1 VMNVVLGMGHH
12 TTWVKEVLFDFRE
25 GLFEEAK
32 APFGDRSTWAKMTA
46 RPKFQS
52 SPKVKN
58 FFRPKYQSF
67 LVPNVMYLTPRK
79 CQM

>member
-1 VMNVVLGMGHH
+1 MNVVLGMGHH
-12 TTWVKEVLFDFRE
+12 TTWVKKVLLKFRE

-32 APFGDRSTWAKMTA
+32 APFGDRLAWAKMTA

-52 SPKVKN
+52 SPKAKN
-58 FFRPKYQSF
+58 FFRLKYQSF
-67 LVPNVMYLTPRK
+67 PVPNVMCLTPRK